1 MRRGQRFTPALLE
14 KWHDKGRG
22 TGAGSEYQPWHQVT
36 RPDPGS
42 RGRSHLINWRFGR
55 LHHFLSDQE
64 MVAFCFATMLPNL
77 VDLREQYPLA
87 LAAGAPE
94 IAAYQFTSG
103 GLDTPGTQQI
113 ATELGYRYP
122 VVRKNGVVAPWVMT
136 TDLLLT
142 LQNPAGGCEL
152 LAISVKHD
160 SELGNAR
167 TLELLRIE
175 REYWRRQDVF
185 WLLLSPSLYH
195 SAVANS
201 VRFGMPWAVDEMH
214 IPDEILNAL
223 GECCTPFHGLT
234 FNAVLDYVAET
245 LPIAKSD
252 CQYALWQAIWSGR
265 VPLDLSR
272 SMRPHEPI
280 ALLPSS
286 DFWKQNPI
294 ASRRTAWRN

>member
-1 MRRGQRFTPALLE
+1 MRRGIRFTPARLE
-14 KWHDKGRG
+14 KWCDSGRG
-22 TGAGSEYQPWHQVT
+22 TGTGVDYQPWHQVT
-36 RPDPGS
+36 RSDPGS
-42 RGRSHLINWRFGR
+42 RGRSHLIKWRFGR

-87 LAAGAPE
+87 LEARAPE
-94 IAAYQFTSG
+94 ITACQFMPDG
-103 GLDTPGTQQI
+103 PDAPGTLQI
-113 ATELGYRYP
+113 ATEFGYKYP

-142 LQNPAGGCEL
+142 LQSPACGYEL
-152 LAISVKHD
+152 LAVSVKHD
-160 SELGNAR
+160 SELGNPR

-185 WLLLSPSLYH
+185 WLLVSPSLYH

-201 VRFGMPWAVDEMH
+201 MRVGMPWAVDEAQ

-223 GECCTPFHGLT
+223 GECCAQFQGLT
-234 FNAVLDYVAET
+234 LNSVLGYVSDA
-245 LPIAKSD
+245 LPIAKSNS
-252 CQYALWQAIWSGR
+252 QYALWQAVWSGR

-272 SMRPHEPI
+272 PMRPNEPVS
-280 ALLPSS
+280 LLSPP

-294 ASRRTAWRN
+294 ASRRTAWHY